1 MPNIWSRL
9 QCRREGTVTC
19 DVLSLWLLG
28 QFVVGWAVILLHLF
42 YSAINLLIIRR
53 NDGSATK
60 SFLTPI

>member
-28 QFVVGWAVILLHLF
+28 QFVVGWAVILLWV
-42 YSAINLLIIRR
+42 NLLSV
-53 NDGSATK
+53 GL
-60 SFLTPI
+60 SFYFIFSIQQLIF